1 MESGDRRGLLHRI
14 KSPTLVIHGKADILV
29 PVDGGIETA
38 RNIKGAKL
46 ELIEGMGHDLPKQ
59 LLPRIANLINDLIEE
74 SQSSEGKA
82 VKNKS
87 KKNRA
92 A

>member
-14 KSPTLVIHGKADILV
+14 KSPTLVIHGKADVLV

-46 ELIEGMGHDLPKQ
+46 ELIEGMGHDIPKQ
-59 LLPRIANLINDLIEE
+59 LIPRIANLINDLIEE
-74 SQSSEGKA
+74 THSSEGEVEKS
-82 VKNKS
+82 KS
-87 KKNRA
+87 KKTKA